1 VVAEALTNVAR
12 HADATNASVTI
23 ARAADRLVIEVR
35 DDGRGGA
42 NPESGTGL
50 RGLRDRVMAHGG
62 SVHVVSP
69 AGGPTT
75 LLVELPCGS

>member
-12 HADATNASVTI
+12 HAEATGAVVTI
-23 ARAADRLVIEVR
+23 ARAGDRLVIEVR

-42 NPESGTGL
+42 RPDLGTGL
-50 RGLRDRVMAHGG
+50 TGLHDRVTAHGG
-62 SVHVVSP
+62 TMHVVSP
-69 AGGPTT
+69 PGGPTT